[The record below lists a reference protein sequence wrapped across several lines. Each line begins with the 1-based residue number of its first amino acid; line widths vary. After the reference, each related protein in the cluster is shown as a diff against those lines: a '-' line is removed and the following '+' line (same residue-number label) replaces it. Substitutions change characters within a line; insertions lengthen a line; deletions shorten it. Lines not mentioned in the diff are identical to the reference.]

1 MGLVGFS
8 HTLAM
13 EGAKYNILSNV
24 IVPIAYSRMSA
35 TVMAPGKFVRDSL
48 YNFIQKAKNYWIVL
62 KYFYNYTEV
71 LIHVGQKWGKF

>member
-13 EGAKYNILSNV
+13 EGEKYNILSNV

-35 TVMAPGKFVRDSL
+35 TVMAPGESL
-48 YNFIQKAKNYWIVL
+48 CV
-62 KYFYNYTEV
+62 
-71 LIHVGQKWGKF
+71 HVTAEEKRLHTL

>member
-35 TVMAPGKFVRDSL
+35 TVMDPGKPHTVCVCL
-48 YNFIQKAKNYWIVL
+48 VNVL
-62 KYFYNYTEV
+62 
-71 LIHVGQKWGKF
+71 LCMD